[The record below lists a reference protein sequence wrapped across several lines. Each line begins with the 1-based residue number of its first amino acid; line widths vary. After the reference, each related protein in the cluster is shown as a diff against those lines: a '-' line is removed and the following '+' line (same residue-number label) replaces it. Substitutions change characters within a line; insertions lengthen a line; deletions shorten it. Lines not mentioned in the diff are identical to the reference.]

1 MLSSLDDIVA
11 ILRVSVCSPLLSLS
25 TLAGLIYQGAI
36 HPPTSTAAQ
45 ALSALCVVVL
55 LSHAT
60 VWASRLH
67 RNGWSRTK
75 RLSAEEWAKQAIV
88 VTGGS
93 GGLGREIIRLL
104 SEIGQVTML
113 VNNAGMLNGKL
124 LLDLAEEE
132 IHRIIAVNLTSHIY
146 TIKAFLPNMIA
157 AKRGHVVTV
166 SSVMGHIGI
175 AQVADYV
182 ATKHALVGLHE
193 SLRYELDKKYQA
205 PEVRTTL
212 FLAPLLQPLDVAAAI
227 VDALDRQESSDI
239 YLPWYAQWTPLLRM
253 LPSFLRDLAQK
264 MTPSKA

>member
-104 SEIGQVTML
+104 SEKGAKVANVDLSPASQYSGARYFHCDVSDAEQVRSIAQLIQREIGQVTML

-146 TIKAFLPNMIA
+146 TIKAFLPDMIA

-193 SLRYELDKKYQA
+193 SLRYELDKK
-205 PEVRTTL
+205 
-212 FLAPLLQPLDVAAAI
+212 
-227 VDALDRQESSDI
+227 
-239 YLPWYAQWTPLLRM
+239 
-253 LPSFLRDLAQK
+253 
-264 MTPSKA
+264 